1 MGVLTITALNVKK
14 TKKKTKKKTVHKI
27 LNKTLAF
34 DKIIV
39 KLQSL
44 ELRL

>member
-1 MGVLTITALNVKK
+1 MGVLTITALNV
-14 TKKKTKKKTVHKI
+14 KKTKKKTVHKI